1 MCFIND
7 PQSQQQRIFN
17 RVVKKQTHNG
27 NEKLYAASGAFLGH
41 FDTATPE
48 QLQDEEEEYEE
59 EVILTATPC
68 LNSILN

>member
-1 MCFIND
+1 M
-7 PQSQQQRIFN
+7 
-17 RVVKKQTHNG
+17 KKQTHNG